1 MDLTSTSQEGL
12 RLAFATSSKNMI
24 HDTLKKKEKKASQRE
39 IINPTC
45 SLRFDTARRI
55 MDLSVD

>member
-12 RLAFATSSKNMI
+12 RIAFATSSKNMI

-55 MDLSVD
+55 MD